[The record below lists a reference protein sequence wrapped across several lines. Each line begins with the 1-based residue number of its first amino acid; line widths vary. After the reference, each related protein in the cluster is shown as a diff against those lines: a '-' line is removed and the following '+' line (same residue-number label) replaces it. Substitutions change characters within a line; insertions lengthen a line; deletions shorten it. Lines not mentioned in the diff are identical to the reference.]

1 MIDQQQQ
8 VNVPELQRLN
18 EAILLTM
25 DAIRRVAPHLAQ
37 VQFPFMGIGAPI
49 DPITASYLQQL
60 AQQHALRAI
69 YAQQIGQWQTPWA
82 QPFGQQQWGQQWPSF
97 GQHPL
102 QQLMQQHPYQQH
114 LLGQIPFGQQLFGQ
128 QPFAQPFAQPFGMGG
143 QFSVGQY
150 PQTQQLFG
158 QQPFGFGQQYGSPVN
173 YGAQRPF

>member
-37 VQFPFMGIGAPI
+37 QVPFPMMGIGGPQI
-49 DPITASYLQQL
+49 DPITAAYLQHQV
-60 AQQHALRAI
+60 QQQALRAM
-69 YAQQIGQWQTPWA
+69 YGGGYGQI
-82 QPFGQQQWGQQWPSF
+82 FGQPWGQSQWGQPVWQTI

-102 QQLMQQHPYQQH
+102 LQQLLQQHLYQQH
-114 LLGQIPFGQQLFGQ
+114 
-128 QPFAQPFAQPFGMGG
+128 
-143 QFSVGQY
+143 
-150 PQTQQLFG
+150 LFG
-158 QQPFGFGQQYGSPVN
+158 QQPFGQVPFGIGAQYPQLFGQQGVGQQLPWQQLGQVPFGFGTQFPVGQQYGSPVN